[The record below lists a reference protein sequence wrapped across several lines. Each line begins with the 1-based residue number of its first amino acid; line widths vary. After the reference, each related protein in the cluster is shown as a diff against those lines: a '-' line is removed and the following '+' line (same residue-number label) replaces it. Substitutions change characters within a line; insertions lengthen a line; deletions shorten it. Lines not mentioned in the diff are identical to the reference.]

1 MKEVFRL
8 VVRVLLYILGAILV
22 GFGLLVSVYM
32 LPTTRIRQNIAISSE
47 QISEEDTYYQW
58 AKGYKNAQS
67 DTYTDAS
74 LYLNAM
80 YPGENTISEAIVNAL
95 NVPRLI
101 YGDDNNEASAVLFA
115 NDQPGE
121 LQEIQYG
128 RYWHGSLVLLKPLLM
143 LFDLGDMR
151 IFEMMIQLTLMV
163 MIIIGLVQKG
173 KTNVVWAFLVMVILL
188 NPITMVMGFCFSVEY
203 VLMLIMANIVLYFH
217 KQLLVNRRYY
227 FFFLINGILFDYFN
241 ELSFPMIGLGIP
253 LVMYLILSQENVKT
267 MVKREI
273 LFSIAWG
280 VGYVSMWVGKW
291 ILAWIFT
298 GYNYVAEAVHQAQ
311 RYISENATWEVN
323 NPSVLDRLMKN
334 INVYMKWPYF
344 FLGLI
349 TLAFVVFYLL
359 KVKNKN
365 WRKMVYYMLP
375 YLLPIIMPF
384 IIFIAI
390 GNGYSYVHYWFT
402 HRLLAISVFAGICML
417 VQNWERLECNKS
429 KGENNGKK

>member
-267 MVKREI
+267 RVKREI

-311 RYISENATWEVN
+311 RYTSENATWEVN

-417 VQNWERLECNKS
+417 VQNWERLECNKLR
-429 KGENNGKK
+429 GENNGKK

>member
-298 GYNYVAEAVHQAQ
+298 GYNYVAEAVRQAQ
-311 RYISENATWEVN
+311 RYTSENATWEVN

-417 VQNWERLECNKS
+417 VQNWERLECNKLR
-429 KGENNGKK
+429 GENNGKK